1 MSSLHL
7 AILLPFLIAIVI
19 PLIYPFTKRIHTGW
33 FVLLVPTALFAYF
46 VLRTSDT
53 ANGGTVLEEMA
64 WVPSLD
70 IHFNAYLD
78 GLGLLFAL
86 LITGIGALV
95 VLYSIFYL
103 DKTKEQLS
111 NFYVYLLMFMGAM
124 LGIVLSDNL
133 IVLYI
138 FWELTSLSSALL
150 ISYWYTNKGS
160 IFGARKSML
169 ITVFGG
175 FAMLAGF
182 ILLYVETGTFSIQS
196 LIGQADVIMQSPFFI
211 PAMILV
217 LLGAFTKSAQFPFHF
232 WLPDAMEAPT
242 PVSAYLH
249 SATMVKAGIYLVAR
263 TTPIFAG
270 APEWFWIIVITGLTT
285 LIWGS
290 VSAVRQK
297 DLKGILAFSTISQLG
312 LLMTLLGVGSAAFNA
327 NSMDESVLYS
337 AALATALIH
346 LFNHATFKGS
356 LFMAVGII
364 DHETGTRDI
373 NKLGGLMAIM
383 PITFTI
389 SLVGLASMAGIPPFN
404 GFISKEMFFTEML
417 QVTSMNFSGVETWG
431 YLMLAIAWI
440 ASIFTFLYC
449 AILLFK
455 TFFGRFQKEQFTH
468 TVHEAPLGMLIS
480 PVILG
485 SFVILFGLFP
495 NLLVTSVIEP
505 AVASIVP
512 HIPFDE
518 LSMSL
523 AIDMSLWHG
532 VNTELLMSLGVIGL
546 GSCLYLTYP
555 KWKNLSIMQN
565 DRDPFNKLYDKSLSG
580 LSTGSEWITNIQ
592 MTGRLRDYLAYM
604 IFFIVA
610 LLGYAFVRSNSF
622 TLSFTPTEEIPIY
635 LYGITFLLIL
645 STIAMLFMKGRI
657 QLIITVGVVGFL
669 MALLFAVFSAQD
681 LALTQLLIETVTV
694 VLLLL
699 AFRHLPEVT
708 KELGS
713 RVRKSMH
720 ITISVAVG
728 LLIFLI
734 SVSAF
739 ALRNESNFTPISEFF
754 IENSYPLA
762 GGSNMVNVILVDFRG
777 LDTILEV
784 LVLAIV
790 GLAILMMVKHRFKGG
805 EDV

>member
-7 AILLPFLIAIVI
+7 AIILPFLIAIVI

-33 FVLLVPTALFAYF
+33 FVLLVPSALFAYF
-46 VLRTSDT
+46 VSRTSDT
-53 ANGGTVLEEMA
+53 ANGGAVMEEMA

-103 DKTKEQLS
+103 DKTKEKLS

-138 FWELTSLSSALL
+138 FWEVTSLSSALL
-150 ISYWYTNKGS
+150 ISYWFTNKGS

-175 FAMLAGF
+175 FAMMAGF

-196 LIGQADVIMQSPFFI
+196 LIGQADIIMQSPFFI

-217 LLGAFTKSAQFPFHF
+217 LIGAFTKSAQFPFHF

-290 VSAVRQK
+290 VSAVRQR

-312 LLMTLLGVGSAAFNA
+312 LLMTLLGVGSSAFNA
-327 NSMDESVLYS
+327 NSLSESALYG
-337 AALATALIH
+337 AAIATAVIH
-346 LFNHATFKGS
+346 LINHATFKGS

-404 GFISKEMFFTEML
+404 GFISKEMFFYGNVDCDVNE
-417 QVTSMNFSGVETWG
+417 FCG
-431 YLMLAIAWI
+431 
-440 ASIFTFLYC
+440 
-449 AILLFK
+449 
-455 TFFGRFQKEQFTH
+455 GRD
-468 TVHEAPLGMLIS
+468 M
-480 PVILG
+480 
-485 SFVILFGLFP
+485 GLCHVS
-495 NLLVTSVIEP
+495 N
-505 AVASIVP
+505 
-512 HIPFDE
+512 
-518 LSMSL
+518 
-523 AIDMSLWHG
+523 
-532 VNTELLMSLGVIGL
+532 
-546 GSCLYLTYP
+546 CL
-555 KWKNLSIMQN
+555 
-565 DRDPFNKLYDKSLSG
+565 DC
-580 LSTGSEWITNIQ
+580 
-592 MTGRLRDYLAYM
+592 
-604 IFFIVA
+604 
-610 LLGYAFVRSNSF
+610 
-622 TLSFTPTEEIPIY
+622 
-635 LYGITFLLIL
+635 
-645 STIAMLFMKGRI
+645 
-657 QLIITVGVVGFL
+657 
-669 MALLFAVFSAQD
+669 
-681 LALTQLLIETVTV
+681 
-694 VLLLL
+694 
-699 AFRHLPEVT
+699 
-708 KELGS
+708 
-713 RVRKSMH
+713 
-720 ITISVAVG
+720 
-728 LLIFLI
+728 
-734 SVSAF
+734 
-739 ALRNESNFTPISEFF
+739 
-754 IENSYPLA
+754 
-762 GGSNMVNVILVDFRG
+762 
-777 LDTILEV
+777 
-784 LVLAIV
+784 
-790 GLAILMMVKHRFKGG
+790 
-805 EDV
+805 

>member
-7 AILLPFLIAIVI
+7 AIILPFLIAIVI

-33 FVLLVPTALFAYF
+33 FVLLVPSALFAYF
-46 VLRTSDT
+46 VSRTSDT
-53 ANGGTVLEEMA
+53 ANGGAVMEEMA

-103 DKTKEQLS
+103 DKTKEKLS

-138 FWELTSLSSALL
+138 FWEVTSLSSALL
-150 ISYWYTNKGS
+150 ISYWFTNKGS

-175 FAMLAGF
+175 FAMMAGF

-196 LIGQADVIMQSPFFI
+196 LIGQADIIMQSPFFI
-211 PAMILV
+211 PALILV
-217 LLGAFTKSAQFPFHF
+217 LIGAFTKSAQFPFHF

-290 VSAVRQK
+290 VSAVRQR

-312 LLMTLLGVGSAAFNA
+312 LLMTLLGVGSSAFNA
-327 NSMDESVLYS
+327 NSLNESALYG
-337 AALATALIH
+337 AAIATAVIH
-346 LFNHATFKGS
+346 LINHATFKGS

-417 QVTSMNFSGVETWG
+417 TVTSMNFAGVETWG
-431 YLMLAIAWI
+431 YVMLAIAWI

-449 AILLFK
+449 AILFFK
-455 TFFGRFQKEQFTH
+455 TFFGRFQKEQFNR

-485 SFVILFGLFP
+485 SLVILFGLFP

-505 AVASIVP
+505 AVASILPHVP
-512 HIPFDE
+512 VE
-518 LSMSL
+518 QLS
-523 AIDMSLWHG
+523 IDMTLWHG
-532 VNTELLMSLGVIGL
+532 INTELLMSLGVIGI
-546 GSCLYLTYP
+546 GSTLYLTYP
-555 KWKNLSIMQN
+555 KWKSIAIMKHS
-565 DRDPFNKLYDKSLSG
+565 RDPFNRVYDKSLDG
-580 LSTGSEWITNIQ
+580 LSSSSEWITKLQ
-592 MTGRLRDYLAYM
+592 MTGRLRDYFAYM
-604 IFFIVA
+604 LVFIVA
-610 LLGYAFVRSNSF
+610 LLAYAFVRSNSF
-622 TLSFTPTEEIPIY
+622 TLSFTATEETPVY
-635 LYGITFLLIL
+635 LYAITFLLIL
-645 STIAMLFMKGRI
+645 STIALLFMKGRI
-657 QLIITVGVVGFL
+657 QLIITIGVVGFL

-708 KELGS
+708 KEIGS
-713 RVRKSMH
+713 RVRKSLH
-720 ITISVAVG
+720 ISISIAVG
-728 LLIFLI
+728 ILVFLI

-739 ALRNESNFTPISEFF
+739 ALRTEANFTPISEFF
-754 IENSYPLA
+754 IENSYKLA
-762 GGSNMVNVILVDFRG
+762 GGENMVNVILVDFRG